1 MKEKMIYKGHSD
13 ITEGVSQSGNAWRKV
28 TGIFETVGDY
38 PRTIAV
44 TAMNANCQRVLELKP
59 GKVYEVNF
67 DIKSREFNGKWYTDV
82 NAWAINDIDVEVGGP
97 RIPDPQPKAV
107 QTSMNLP
114 EQRYTSD
121 DFNRNN
127 DGLPF

>member
-1 MKEKMIYKGHSD
+1 MKEKMIYKERTG

-44 TAMNANCQRVLELKP
+44 TAMNANCQRVLELQP

-97 RIPDPQPKAV
+97 RIPDPKPKAV
-107 QTSMNLP
+107 QTSMRLT
-114 EQRYTSD
+114 EQPYASEDLNTID
-121 DFNRNN
+121 D
-127 DGLPF
+127 LPF